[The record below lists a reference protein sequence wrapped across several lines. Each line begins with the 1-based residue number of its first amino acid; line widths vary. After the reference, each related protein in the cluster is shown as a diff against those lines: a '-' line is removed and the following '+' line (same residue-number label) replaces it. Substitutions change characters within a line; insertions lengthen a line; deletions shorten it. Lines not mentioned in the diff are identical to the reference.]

1 MCGKE
6 KLLCCSSMM
15 GLCRIFRK
23 LLNSG
28 KLLSSLQLEVTEE
41 IVRILKNVTICLKT
55 GLRSGTPVFSVYKVM
70 ALP

>member
-1 MCGKE
+1 MCGKD

-28 KLLSSLQLEVTEE
+28 KLLSSLQLIEVTEE
-41 IVRILKNVTICLKT
+41 IVSENFKKYDN
-55 GLRSGTPVFSVYKVM
+55 
-70 ALP
+70 LPKDWS

>member
-15 GLCRIFRK
+15 GLYRIFRK

-28 KLLSSLQLEVTEE
+28 KLLSSLELIEVTEE
-41 IVRILKNVTICLKT
+41 IVSENFKKYDN
-55 GLRSGTPVFSVYKVM
+55 
-70 ALP
+70 LPKDWS